1 MLGKQ
6 WSFLLKMIQ
15 DVSACFSLT
24 INTFLMYLILTK
36 SPKQLGAYKWLMIYI
51 SVFEILYSIL
61 DVVLVP
67 QHYSHGPTFLVIV
80 GIKDKLFGPAG
91 LTILNSFYWGCF
103 GASMAVFAVHFVYR
117 WLVVSEHSLL
127 ETFNGWKIW
136 LWFSI
141 PFWYGLTWVC
151 TGYFLSA
158 PNEAT
163 SKFIRDNVKEIFEL
177 EFDEYIY
184 LGPYLY
190 EKFDNGTFVVHIV
203 PFIGLGIISA
213 TIVSSIIIVLLFG
226 SLCYIRIN
234 NIVVTTMNSAKMR
247 NLQRQLFYALVIQ
260 TLVPFILMHIPAAIM
275 FAFVFLD
282 IDLGVYSA
290 VVSMTIAIY
299 PAVDPIPTLVIVEN
313 YRKTILEYFGCFK
326 KTPLLVTTTVEPT
339 RYPNTLSMINYD

>member
-1 MLGKQ
+1 
-6 WSFLLKMIQ
+6 
-15 DVSACFSLT
+15 
-24 INTFLMYLILTK
+24 
-36 SPKQLGAYKWLMIYI
+36 
-51 SVFEILYSIL
+51 
-61 DVVLVP
+61 
-67 QHYSHGPTFLVIV
+67 
-80 GIKDKLFGPAG
+80 
-91 LTILNSFYWGCF
+91 
-103 GASMAVFAVHFVYR
+103 MAVLAVNFVYR
-117 WLVVSEHSLL
+117 WLVVSEHLLL

-151 TGYFLSA
+151 TGYFFSA

-163 SKFIRDNVKEIFEL
+163 SRFIRDNVNEIFEL

-190 EKFDNGTFVVHIV
+190 EKFDNGAFIVHIV

-234 NIVVTTMNSAKMR
+234 NIVVTTMNSAEMR

-260 TLVPFILMHIPAAIM
+260 TLVPFILMHVPAAIM

-282 IDLGVYSA
+282 IDLGFYSA
-290 VVSMTIAIY
+290 VFSLTIAIY

-313 YRKTILEYFGCFK
+313 YRITILH
-326 KTPLLVTTTVEPT
+326 VTLWMFQKDSTAGDNDN
-339 RYPNTLSMINYD
+339 RADKIS